1 MRLILNSLLSLS
13 PPSLHSLT
21 LHAVARG
28 HDELWSLTTP
38 EVQQS
43 VSSRFQQQKL
53 RTPPHPSTINYTWS
67 AAVYGGIYEPKSQQ
81 WRIITAHLCRDVS
94 CILLRLLARS
104 PASININTD
113 DLETPVRVY
122 INILISIVNVLLIP
136 PEECSYAGVEWR
148 PVLDGRF

>member
-1 MRLILNSLLSLS
+1 MENNNRAL
-13 PPSLHSLT
+13 
-21 LHAVARG
+21 
-28 HDELWSLTTP
+28 
-38 EVQQS
+38 VQQ
-43 VSSRFQQQKL
+43 
-53 RTPPHPSTINYTWS
+53 H
-67 AAVYGGIYEPKSQQ
+67 
-81 WRIITAHLCRDVS
+81 RDVS

-136 PEECSYAGVEWR
+136 PEECPYAGVEWR